1 MGLQQ
6 KENIIMSLKP
16 KVTAYLKEQ
25 CGWSRGVRSVLDKY
39 KLIYEE
45 KTLTSADNYQEM
57 IQLSNQTQRPTLR
70 INDTVLADV
79 SGAEVEKFLLT
90 NKYIDTIIPQT
101 DGVDIGISCTDEEEV
116 AKFIPDEDKPQTGQ
130 ISNLGKVMTSQ
141 TM

>member
-1 MGLQQ
+1 
-6 KENIIMSLKP
+6 MSLKP

-57 IQLSNQTQRPTLR
+57 IQLSNQTQQPTLQ

-116 AKFIPDEDKPQTGQ
+116 AKFIPDEDKPRSSQ
-130 ISNLGKVMTSQ
+130 ISNLGKVMTSE
-141 TM
+141 TMKGFVGR

>member
-1 MGLQQ
+1 
-6 KENIIMSLKP
+6 MSSKP

-57 IQLSNQTQRPTLR
+57 IQLSNQTQQPTLQ

-116 AKFIPDEDKPQTGQ
+116 AKFIPDEDKPRSSQ
-130 ISNLGKVMTSQ
+130 ISNLGKVMTSE
-141 TM
+141 TMKGFVGR

>member
-1 MGLQQ
+1 
-6 KENIIMSLKP
+6 MSLKP
-16 KVTAYLKEQ
+16 KVKAYLKEQ

-57 IQLSNQTQRPTLR
+57 IQLSNQTQQPTLQ

-116 AKFIPDEDKPQTGQ
+116 AKFIPDEDKPRSSQ
-130 ISNLGKVMTSQ
+130 ISNLGKVMTSE
-141 TM
+141 TMKGFVGR

>member
-1 MGLQQ
+1 
-6 KENIIMSLKP
+6 MSLKP

-45 KTLTSADNYQEM
+45 RTLTSADNYQEM
-57 IQLSNQTQRPTLR
+57 IQLSNQTQQPTLR

-141 TM
+141 TMKGFLGR